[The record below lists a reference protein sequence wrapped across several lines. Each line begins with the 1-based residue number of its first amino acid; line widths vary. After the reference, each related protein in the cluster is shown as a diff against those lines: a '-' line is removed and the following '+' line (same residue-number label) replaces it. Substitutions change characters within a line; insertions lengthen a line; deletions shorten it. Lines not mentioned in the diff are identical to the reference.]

1 MSLTIT
7 PYKYQD
13 DGIEWMYNRET
24 DTEEFMETPPVYGG
38 ILADEVGLGKTIQS
52 IGIICKNPKPRTLI
66 FVPKSLVNQWVTEFE
81 KFASGLNVKVFTG
94 HEDTTFDDT
103 SVPCVLIASV
113 SRSFKRNDDDFRVPE
128 LHGVHWN
135 RVIIDEAHSIKNKK
149 SKLHKAVS
157 CLKTD
162 IKWCLTAT
170 PVMNTMKDFI
180 YIMGYIGV
188 CQMFCQNY
196 KDKVTDKY
204 ILRRTKEQ
212 VKVYNSQLELPPLT
226 KIVYKVPFETQ
237 EEDAIYNQVFQN
249 MAKQLR
255 KIQGRGNNAIE
266 ALEKLLRVRQVCI
279 HPQLYYDGMSKKF
292 KEFMG
297 EFKETSTKEKH
308 IVKLLK
314 EKPKQEKALVFCQF
328 IKEMDIFQKA
338 IQEAGF
344 NTTRIDGSMSL
355 EQRSDNVELFKT
367 NPDVTVFLIQI
378 NTGGQGYNLQDANWV
393 YITSPTWNPAIE
405 YQAIGRS
412 HRTGQKKQ
420 VNVIQMIISTE
431 HGTIEENIMDLQH
444 KKRKIVAD
452 ILKDPTIEEAAKEHE
467 AKKARENLSVQD
479 IMNLFRKRK
488 VASEK

>member
-1 MSLTIT
+1 
-7 PYKYQD
+7 
-13 DGIEWMYNRET
+13 
-24 DTEEFMETPPVYGG
+24 
-38 ILADEVGLGKTIQS
+38 
-52 IGIICKNPKPRTLI
+52 
-66 FVPKSLVNQWVTEFE
+66 
-81 KFASGLNVKVFTG
+81 
-94 HEDTTFDDT
+94 
-103 SVPCVLIASV
+103 
-113 SRSFKRNDDDFRVPE
+113 
-128 LHGVHWN
+128 
-135 RVIIDEAHSIKNKK
+135 
-149 SKLHKAVS
+149 
-157 CLKTD
+157 
-162 IKWCLTAT
+162 
-170 PVMNTMKDFI
+170 
-180 YIMGYIGV
+180 
-188 CQMFCQNY
+188 
-196 KDKVTDKY
+196 
-204 ILRRTKEQ
+204 
-212 VKVYNSQLELPPLT
+212 
-226 KIVYKVPFETQ
+226 
-237 EEDAIYNQVFQN
+237 
-249 MAKQLR
+249 
-255 KIQGRGNNAIE
+255 
-266 ALEKLLRVRQVCI
+266 
-279 HPQLYYDGMSKKF
+279 
-292 KEFMG
+292 MG
-297 EFKETSTKEKH
+297 ELKETSTKEKH

>member
-1 MSLTIT
+1 M
-7 PYKYQD
+7 
-13 DGIEWMYNRET
+13 
-24 DTEEFMETPPVYGG
+24 
-38 ILADEVGLGKTIQS
+38 
-52 IGIICKNPKPRTLI
+52 
-66 FVPKSLVNQWVTEFE
+66 
-81 KFASGLNVKVFTG
+81 
-94 HEDTTFDDT
+94 
-103 SVPCVLIASV
+103 
-113 SRSFKRNDDDFRVPE
+113 
-128 LHGVHWN
+128 
-135 RVIIDEAHSIKNKK
+135 
-149 SKLHKAVS
+149 
-157 CLKTD
+157 
-162 IKWCLTAT
+162 
-170 PVMNTMKDFI
+170 
-180 YIMGYIGV
+180 
-188 CQMFCQNY
+188 
-196 KDKVTDKY
+196 
-204 ILRRTKEQ
+204 
-212 VKVYNSQLELPPLT
+212 
-226 KIVYKVPFETQ
+226 
-237 EEDAIYNQVFQN
+237 
-249 MAKQLR
+249 
-255 KIQGRGNNAIE
+255 
-266 ALEKLLRVRQVCI
+266 
-279 HPQLYYDGMSKKF
+279 
-292 KEFMG
+292 
-297 EFKETSTKEKH
+297 
-308 IVKLLK
+308 LK